1 MNLTNEQK
9 KVMATAGHQLV
20 IGGPG
25 SGKTTVSILKAAEV
39 SKTLSAGQRV
49 LFLSFARATVSRVI
63 EAVAEYPE
71 FKASSKSLIEVNTYH
86 AFFWKIIKTHGYLLG
101 LPRKLQILTTSAEA
115 VALADIRSD
124 YPSKNKITPAQKKE
138 KESCECDEKIR
149 LAMQDGA
156 ICFDLFAEYATQILQ
171 GSHKIRELISLAYPY
186 IIFDE
191 FQDTNDGQWEVV
203 KSLGVRSTLM
213 ALADPEQR
221 IFDFI
226 GADPERLN
234 HFKQVFSP
242 HEFDFKGDNHRS
254 HGTDIA
260 VFGNDILS
268 GRFQGPYKGITCKS
282 YPPNPN
288 QAFFALKLETLNAI
302 KRLKSSRNPN
312 WSLAVLVPTKKM
324 MREVSNIFS
333 KAQPISVIN
342 HTASIDMNG
351 VILAA
356 EIIGFML
363 QGNTLFD
370 SESEFIDLICNF
382 YQGKGGDA
390 PSKKSID
397 EAATIKKGYKKILTK
412 RQKGE
417 TPPAASKLLPILE
430 GYNAVKNLIFL
441 GDPELDWKSV
451 RDTFENSN
459 CPRLKKIATEAKNL
473 RLLNRGTQLR
483 DSLSQNWRNTGRYS
497 DALIIVKDAFVQEH
511 FATAHKPETGVIVM
525 NMHKAKGKQFDE
537 VIIFEGWPI
546 RSNGKIINL
555 DRIVWNNLEKNID
568 SCKQNLMVSITRA
581 KSHTTILTP
590 ASDPCI
596 LLTR

>member
-9 KVMATAGHQLV
+9 NVMATAGHQLV

-25 SGKTTVSILKAAEV
+25 SGKTTVSILKAAEF
-39 SKTLSAGQRV
+39 SKTLSAGQHV
-49 LFLSFARATVSRVI
+49 LFISFARATVSRVI

-115 VALADIRSD
+115 VALADIRSK
-124 YPSKNKITPAQKKE
+124 YPSKNKITPNQKKE
-138 KESCECDEKIR
+138 KESHERNKKIQ

-156 ICFDLFAEYATQILQ
+156 ICFDLFAEYAIQILQ
-171 GSHKIRELISLAYPY
+171 GSHKIRELISLSYPY

-234 HFKQVFSP
+234 HFKREFRP

-254 HGTDIA
+254 SGTDIA
-260 VFGNDILS
+260 VFGRDILS
-268 GRFQGPYKGITCKS
+268 RQFQSS
-282 YPPNPN
+282 YSDVSIDRYVGYEH
-288 QAFFALKLETLNAI
+288 QAFYALKIQVLKAI
-302 KRLKSSRNPN
+302 KRLKSNGNLN

-324 MREVSNIFS
+324 MRDVSNSFHTKHPQFS
-333 KAQPISVIN
+333 TISHV
-342 HTASIDMNG
+342 ASIDMNG

-370 SESEFIDLICNF
+370 RESEFIDLICNF
-382 YQGKGGDA
+382 YQGKGGDT
-390 PSKKSID
+390 PLKKDIN
-397 EAATIKKGYKKILTK
+397 EFENIQKGYKKILVK

-417 TPPAASKLLPILE
+417 QPPANSKLQRTLD

-441 GDPELDWKSV
+441 GDPKLDWKSV

-459 CPRLKKIATEAKNL
+459 CTRLKEIAIEAKNL

-483 DSLSQNWRNTGRYS
+483 DLLSQNWRNTGRYS
-497 DALIIVKDAFVQEH
+497 DALTIVKDAFVQEH
-511 FATAHKPETGVIVM
+511 FVTAHKPETGVIVM

-537 VIIFEGWPI
+537 VIIFEG
-546 RSNGKIINL
+546 
-555 DRIVWNNLEKNID
+555 
-568 SCKQNLMVSITRA
+568 
-581 KSHTTILTP
+581 P
-590 ASDPCI
+590 ASCG
-596 LLTR
+596 